1 MKVNGTEKEYFFK
14 IRSGGL
20 PTNGKPRFVS
30 FGWTSEEGKPRNQD
44 SFRVGF
50 RRRKTKKPRFVS
62 FGWASEEG
70 KPRNQDS

>member
-1 MKVNGTEKEYFFK
+1 MGILVETTHRTLDNKVFPDETSFVIRFVLGKRRER

-20 PTNGKPRFVS
+20 LTNG
-30 FGWTSEEGKPRNQD
+30 
-44 SFRVGF
+44 
-50 RRRKTKKPRFVS
+50 KPRFVS